1 MKALKI
7 LILSHIRSRTS
18 KVEPGF
24 CIALVI
30 TSIPELVVKGRI
42 EEGEAGR
49 WTPTTVATL
58 GPMPTYSGKNYVV
71 KKKNLLV
78 KRNILSFFIIRQK
91 FYNEN
96 SIDS

>member
-1 MKALKI
+1 MGLCLYILLLTSNPSTLLKSQSTTSEPMKALKI

-42 EEGEAGR
+42 EEGDAGR
-49 WTPTTVATL
+49 
-58 GPMPTYSGKNYVV
+58 
-71 KKKNLLV
+71 
-78 KRNILSFFIIRQK
+78 
-91 FYNEN
+91 
-96 SIDS
+96 